1 MPYNAALP
9 TKSSRS
15 IQKGKF
21 MVSTKPPSGMR
32 DYLPEVVRKRRYV
45 MAKAEG
51 IFQRYG
57 FLPLETPTM
66 ENLTTLLGKYG
77 DEGDQLLY
85 RILHRGDKLN
95 RALAQDGVQ
104 QADLAE
110 LGLRYD
116 LTVPLARVV
125 AQYGHQLPRFFKRY
139 QIQPV
144 WRADRP
150 AKGRFREFYQC
161 DVDVTGTRSL
171 VAEAEVLNAIS
182 DVLQDLGFRNC
193 TIAINHRVLL
203 RSMIEVAGLAPDQEE
218 TALVAIDKLD
228 KIGVDGVQ
236 DELVERGI
244 PATAARHLLDCTVV
258 SEGSDNAQRLKAL
271 RDLLPLTPAQQ
282 ALDDL
287 ENIFCLTAEA
297 PSAPLLRL
305 MPGLARG
312 LSYYTGPIFEI
323 VSSDFSGSLGGG
335 GRYDNL
341 VGMFSGKQVPA
352 VGFSL
357 GLERILLLMD
367 EKGLFPALP
376 MSAEV
381 MICPLP
387 ETPLAPVV
395 GLASRLRQGGVRVE
409 LYPEQSKLGR
419 QLATVDDLQI
429 PYALII
435 GSDELAQQKY
445 TLKHL
450 ASGMQQQLDETGLL
464 DLLSGSPTP

>member
-1 MPYNAALP
+1 
-9 TKSSRS
+9 
-15 IQKGKF
+15 

-32 DYLPEVVRKRRYV
+32 DYLPETVRKRRYV
-45 MAKAEG
+45 TAKVER
-51 IFQRYG
+51 IFQNYG
-57 FLPLETPTM
+57 FRPLETPTM

-85 RILHRGDKLN
+85 RILHRGDKLA
-95 RALAQDGVQ
+95 RALTQDGVQ

-161 DVDVTGTRSL
+161 DVDVTGSRSL
-171 VAEAEVLNAIS
+171 IAEAEVLNAIS

-236 DELVERGI
+236 SELVDRGI
-244 PATAARHLLDCTVV
+244 PATAASCLLDCIAA
-258 SEGSDNAQRLKAL
+258 SEASDNAQRLKAL
-271 RDLLPLTPAQQ
+271 RDRLSLAPAQQ

-287 ENIFCLTAEA
+287 ENLFCLTSEA
-297 PSAPLLRL
+297 SSAPLLRL
-305 MPGLARG
+305 TPGLARG

-323 VSSDFSGSLGGG
+323 VSGDFSGSLGGG

-367 EKGLFPALP
+367 EKGLFPDLP
-376 MSAEV
+376 IAAEV

-395 GLASRLRQGGVRVE
+395 GLASRLRQGGVTVE
-409 LYPEQSKLGR
+409 LYPEQAKLGR
-419 QLATVDDLQI
+419 QLATVDDLGI

-435 GSDELAQQKY
+435 GPDELARQSF

-450 ASGMQQQLDETGLL
+450 ASGVQQHLDEAGLL
-464 DLLSGSPTP
+464 NVLCGGSGPIR

>member
-1 MPYNAALP
+1 
-9 TKSSRS
+9 
-15 IQKGKF
+15 

-32 DYLPEVVRKRRYV
+32 DYLPEVVRKRRHV
-45 MAKAEG
+45 IAKVER
-51 IFQRYG
+51 IFQQYG

-77 DEGDQLLY
+77 AEGDQLLY
-85 RILHRGDKLN
+85 RILHRGDKLA
-95 RALAQDGVQ
+95 RTLAQDGVQ

-171 VAEAEVLNAIS
+171 IAEAEVLNAIS
-182 DVLQDLGFRNC
+182 DVLQDIGFRNC
-193 TIAINHRVLL
+193 TIAINHRALL

-258 SEGSDNAQRLKAL
+258 PEGSDNAQRIKEL
-271 RDLLPLTPAQQ
+271 RDLLPLVPAQQ

-287 ENIFCLTAEA
+287 ENLFCITAEA
-297 PSAPLLRL
+297 SSAPLLRL

-357 GLERILLLMD
+357 GLERILLVMD
-367 EKGLFPALP
+367 EHGLFPALP
-376 MSAEV
+376 ISADV

-387 ETPLAPVV
+387 GTPLAPVV

-409 LYPEQSKLGR
+409 LYPEEAKLGR

-450 ASGMQQQLDETGLL
+450 ASSVQQQLDEAGLL
-464 DLLSGSPTP
+464 DLLSGSPSPTA

>member
-1 MPYNAALP
+1 
-9 TKSSRS
+9 
-15 IQKGKF
+15 

-32 DYLPEVVRKRRYV
+32 DYLPETVRKRRYV
-45 MAKAEG
+45 TAKVER
-51 IFQRYG
+51 IFQNYG
-57 FLPLETPTM
+57 FRPLETPTM

-85 RILHRGDKLN
+85 RILHRGDKLA
-95 RALAQDGVQ
+95 RTLAQDGVQ

-171 VAEAEVLNAIS
+171 IAEAEVLNAIS
-182 DVLQDLGFRNC
+182 DVLQDLGFLNC

-236 DELVERGI
+236 SELVDRGI
-244 PATAARHLLDCTVV
+244 PATAASCLLDCIVV
-258 SEGSDNAQRLKAL
+258 SEAGDNAQRLREL
-271 RDLLPLTPAQQ
+271 RDRLSLAPAQH

-287 ENIFCLTAEA
+287 ENLFCLTSEA
-297 PSAPLLRL
+297 SSAPLLRL
-305 MPGLARG
+305 TPGLARG

-323 VSSDFSGSLGGG
+323 VSGDFSGSLGGG

-367 EKGLFPALP
+367 EKGLFPDLP
-376 MSAEV
+376 IAAEV

-395 GLASRLRQGGVRVE
+395 GLASTLRQGGVTVE
-409 LYPEQSKLGR
+409 LYPEQAKLGR
-419 QLATVDDLQI
+419 QLATVDDLGI

-435 GSDELAQQKY
+435 GPDELARQRY

-450 ASGMQQQLDETGLL
+450 ASGMQQHLDKAGLL
-464 DLLSGSPTP
+464 NVLSGTSGPIR